1 MNDETS
7 TYGRIFGQEKNLA
20 TSAIARMNLFL
31 HGAQDFKLSQGDT
44 LRSPNFVEHNQ
55 LKTFD
60 CVIANPPFS
69 LKKWGSEQFA
79 SDIYGRNMWGCPSDS
94 SADFAWLQHMVKSMD
109 KDNGRCAVVLPQ
121 GVLFRSGQEGNIR
134 KELILSDKLEAVIA
148 LVGGV
153 FYSTGV
159 SACIL
164 FLNNNKPTNKRNKV
178 LLVDASKIY
187 TAQRAQNVMT
197 EEDIQK
203 VYKLYTDNND
213 VMEYSKVVTI
223 DELAGK
229 DYSLSINNYI
239 EKPQAEVKDPQLVR
253 EEYFAALKEVQEA
266 EAKLRELL
274 QKEGFLNE

>member
-1 MNDETS
+1 M
-7 TYGRIFGQEKNLA
+7 
-20 TSAIARMNLFL
+20 
-31 HGAQDFKLSQGDT
+31 
-44 LRSPNFVEHNQ
+44 
-55 LKTFD
+55 
-60 CVIANPPFS
+60 
-69 LKKWGSEQFA
+69 
-79 SDIYGRNMWGCPSDS
+79 
-94 SADFAWLQHMVKSMD
+94 
-109 KDNGRCAVVLPQ
+109 
-121 GVLFRSGQEGNIR
+121 
-134 KELILSDKLEAVIA
+134 ILSDKLEAVIA

-229 DYSLSINNYI
+229 DYSLSVNNYI